1 MQCHVGEQC
10 TMPRLV
16 LMRSEVSSWLG
27 SVGDHSLF
35 RQSNAIA
42 GCCLVLGPILPASE
56 EGEELVDGDLN
67 EEDDNVEED
76 EEESAADSGEE
87 DNEVEARAEAEEETS
102 EPEGMEEQSLR
113 GIQHSR
119 GVVL

>member
-1 MQCHVGEQC
+1 MV
-10 TMPRLV
+10 
-16 LMRSEVSSWLG
+16 
-27 SVGDHSLF
+27 DHGLF

-42 GCCLVLGPILPASE
+42 NYDLALGPILQASE

-67 EEDDNVEED
+67 EEDDNAEEE

-87 DNEVEARAEAEEETS
+87 DNEVEGRAEAEEETS

-113 GIQHSR
+113 GTQHSR
-119 GVVL
+119 GVVLPQCSAHLHPHLHFDFQCLQLDT